1 MPKDITGSYQGGS
14 KLDSLQVARGIVDIA
29 VAKLASDILLLDVRE
44 VTLIA
49 DYFLICSGST
59 QRQLNAV
66 TNDIVDG
73 MKEQGIR
80 PRHVEGTSD
89 SGWQLLDYGDVIV
102 HVMTPAIRALYDLE
116 GLWKGAK
123 TVIRIE

>member
-1 MPKDITGSYQGGS
+1 M
-14 KLDSLQVARGIVDIA
+14 
-29 VAKLASDILLLDVRE
+29 ASDILLLDVRE

-49 DYFLICSGST
+49 DSFIICSGST
-59 QRQLNAV
+59 ERQLKAV
-66 TNDIVDG
+66 VSDIVDG
-73 MKEQGIR
+73 MKEQGVR
-80 PRHVEGTSD
+80 PRHVEGTSN

-102 HVMTPAIRALYDLE
+102 HVMTPAIRGLYDLE